1 MKRYPILNNVHKF
14 LERVQ
19 ITHEYQKEMQNKGYD
34 LENEYILF
42 EKKGIGHIAIMMTN
56 HEQYELVSYN
66 ERTGEYQAMF
76 GHCEEFIDE
85 IMNDYELTGRLY
97 K

>member
-1 MKRYPILNNVHKF
+1 MKRYEVLNSIHKF
-14 LERVQ
+14 LERTQ
-19 ITHEYQKEMQNKGYD
+19 ISYEYQKEMQGQGYD

-42 EKKGIGHIAIMMTN
+42 EKKGVGHIAIMMTN

-66 ERTGEYQAMF
+66 ERTGEYQSMF

-85 IMNDYELTGRLY
+85 IMADQKLI
-97 K
+97 

>member
-1 MKRYPILNNVHKF
+1 MKRYEVLNTIHKF
-14 LERVQ
+14 LERTQ
-19 ITHEYQKEMQNKGYD
+19 ISYEYQKEMQGQGYD

-42 EKKGIGHIAIMMTN
+42 EKKGVGHIAIMMTN

-66 ERTGEYQAMF
+66 ERTGEYQSMF

-85 IMNDYELTGRLY
+85 IMADQKLI
-97 K
+97 